1 MIEKLKWAGWIIATC
16 LSLILLVQ
24 RSYRKNNLKAQIPAH
39 DTIVIHGDSQ
49 LYMVRDTITVPYKI
63 YYRDNILKIDSAQ
76 IIKDYFA
83 SRVYH
88 DTIKARDIT
97 AVIEDSISL
106 NKVEGHKVL
115 LENSRDLHLTTD
127 EPKATNKLFA
137 GGFIGYSSKNILP
150 VAGISLSF
158 ETRNDLQFCYGYD
171 VINRYH
177 TVGLSWKIHFQ
188 KK

>member
-1 MIEKLKWAGWIIATC
+1 MIEKLKWAGWIVATC
-16 LSLILLVQ
+16 LSLLLLAQ
-24 RSYRKNNLKAQIPAH
+24 GSCRKNNLKAQIPVH

-49 LYMVRDTITVPYKI
+49 LYVVQDTVLKPYKI
-63 YYRDNILKIDSAQ
+63 YYHDIISKIDSAG

-115 LENSRDLHLTTD
+115 FENSRDLHLTTV
-127 EPKATNKLFA
+127 EPKPIIKLFA
-137 GGFIGYSSKNILP
+137 GGFIGYSANNMLP
-150 VAGISLSF
+150 LAGISLSVI
-158 ETRNDLQFCYGYD
+158 TRNDLQYRYEYD
-171 VINRYH
+171 AINRSH
-177 TVGLSWKIHFQ
+177 TIGLSWKIHFQ
-188 KK
+188 KM